1 MAIANLNWTRPADWL
16 EMPAIGSQEF
26 IGLLAITDDESN
38 HIALLFTGAYT
49 VDWGDGVV
57 ENVASGVK
65 AQHSYTYSAISDE
78 TISSRGYKQ
87 VLVRV
92 TPQAGQNLT
101 AVNLQ
106 QQNSIIPKRHAP
118 GWLQL
123 AIKGSNITGLFGSAG
138 VVNIAMCENVDIYSW
153 GSITSLSQ
161 LFANFH
167 SLQKFTLPSTEFV
180 TNFGYMFQYCYSLKT
195 IPLINTSAGTNFTG
209 MFTNCVSLKTI
220 PLINTSAGTAFN
232 LMFSG
237 CTSLKTVP
245 LLNTALGRNFAS
257 MFQACISLRQV
268 PLFNTG
274 LGTDFTSMF
283 IQCFS
288 LKTVPLFN
296 TVSALA
302 LSNMFAQCASLHTV
316 PLFNTVA
323 ATGFTSMFNECAL
336 QSLPNFNTALG
347 TNFSNMMNANAT
359 IAKGAFQGTRYSID
373 YSGKCLSR
381 NAVVDI
387 FNGLGTAVGTPT
399 ITITTNPAFSPLPL
413 NVSPGA
419 SWRGLTIQSTSQDVY
434 VSNGTNG
441 VYKQTGGV
449 GAFVAESLASNAF
462 YQGMGTDIYGNI
474 YLATG
479 LGTATDLLKKTGGVG
494 SWATI
499 STTGLSGGSGK
510 VAGDFLGN
518 LYVGTGIGLYKL
530 TALTGSFVQVFAGNI
545 TSLSISAFDGSIY
558 VANGNATG
566 TIYKQT
572 AGTGSFNSVQNI
584 PWVGGLCCMPN
595 GDVYASN
602 GTLFKQTA
610 GTGSFVSMGISVG
623 NIGIANKSDG
633 NLYALS
639 TDVTYLDF
647 SKVVTPTDRLIATS
661 KGWTIA

>member
-237 CTSLKTVP
+237 CTSLKTV
-245 LLNTALGRNFAS
+245 RS
-257 MFQACISLRQV
+257 V
-268 PLFNTG
+268 
-274 LGTDFTSMF
+274 
-283 IQCFS
+283 
-288 LKTVPLFN
+288 
-296 TVSALA
+296 
-302 LSNMFAQCASLHTV
+302 
-316 PLFNTVA
+316 
-323 ATGFTSMFNECAL
+323 
-336 QSLPNFNTALG
+336 
-347 TNFSNMMNANAT
+347 
-359 IAKGAFQGTRYSID
+359 
-373 YSGKCLSR
+373 
-381 NAVVDI
+381 
-387 FNGLGTAVGTPT
+387 
-399 ITITTNPAFSPLPL
+399 
-413 NVSPGA
+413 A
-419 SWRGLTIQSTSQDVY
+419 SWCQTLLREPST
-434 VSNGTNG
+434 
-441 VYKQTGGV
+441 
-449 GAFVAESLASNAF
+449 
-462 YQGMGTDIYGNI
+462 
-474 YLATG
+474 
-479 LGTATDLLKKTGGVG
+479 
-494 SWATI
+494 
-499 STTGLSGGSGK
+499 
-510 VAGDFLGN
+510 
-518 LYVGTGIGLYKL
+518 
-530 TALTGSFVQVFAGNI
+530 
-545 TSLSISAFDGSIY
+545 
-558 VANGNATG
+558 
-566 TIYKQT
+566 
-572 AGTGSFNSVQNI
+572 
-584 PWVGGLCCMPN
+584 
-595 GDVYASN
+595 
-602 GTLFKQTA
+602 
-610 GTGSFVSMGISVG
+610 
-623 NIGIANKSDG
+623 
-633 NLYALS
+633 
-639 TDVTYLDF
+639 
-647 SKVVTPTDRLIATS
+647 
-661 KGWTIA
+661 